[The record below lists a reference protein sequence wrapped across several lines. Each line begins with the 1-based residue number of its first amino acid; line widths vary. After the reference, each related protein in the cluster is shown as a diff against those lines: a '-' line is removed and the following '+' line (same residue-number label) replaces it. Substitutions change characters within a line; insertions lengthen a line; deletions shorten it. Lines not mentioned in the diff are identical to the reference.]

1 MKKLTL
7 SLLITTLFYT
17 GYSGA
22 AVLYN
27 QDGRKV
33 ELKGSLRMMLD
44 GHSTRSRVGGTN
56 KYNLDDEGSRIG
68 FSFQQQV
75 NDKLNALV
83 YYEWGNDTQ
92 ATEDKDDFNFTNRQA
107 YGGIHY
113 KGIGE
118 FDFGRVTVPFNDVH
132 QSDYTYEFGNN
143 GALYYG
149 GKKIKRV
156 AGGGNNYIKRISNT
170 FKYMS
175 DEYDGFRF
183 GASYTLQDKTDIND
197 INYAFSTAV
206 YYDMPVN
213 LHLRAGYAQ
222 QKSNG
227 STNANIGSKFNDIL
241 PAKESIWGI
250 SAKYDIPDK
259 GLSFAVD
266 YGGEKIDNGNEG
278 VNHKYKPYGA
288 SPHAKL
294 FGVGSRWAFNK
305 KESVYATW
313 AIRDGD
319 DAADNYQETRT
330 VLGTDYKFSKAFI
343 LWLEYSSQN
352 NRSNSKSDKKTDDKT
367 ALGIRYFF

>member
-1 MKKLTL
+1 MKKITL
-7 SLLITTLFYT
+7 SLLIATLFYT

-27 QDGRKV
+27 QDGNKV
-33 ELKGSLRMMLD
+33 NLRGSLRMMLD
-44 GHSTRSRVGGTN
+44 GHSARSRVGGTN

-68 FSFQQQV
+68 FSFQRQI

-83 YYEWGNDTQ
+83 YYEFGNDTQ
-92 ATEDKDDFNFTNRQA
+92 STDKKGDFYFTNRQA

-132 QSDYTYEFGNN
+132 QSDYSYEFGEN

-149 GKKIKRV
+149 KKRLGRIS
-156 AGGGNNYIKRISNT
+156 GEGNNYLKRISNT
-170 FKYMS
+170 LKYMS
-175 DEYDGFRF
+175 DSYNGFKI

-197 INYAFSTAV
+197 INYAFSTAI
-206 YYDMPVN
+206 YYDTPAN
-213 LHLRAGYAQ
+213 LHLRAGYTQ

-227 STNANIGSKFNDIL
+227 STNANNSEFNNIL
-241 PAKESIWGI
+241 SAKESIWGV

-266 YGGEKIDNGNEG
+266 YGGEKIGNGNEG
-278 VNHKYKPYGA
+278 VAHKYKPYGV

-294 FGVGSRWAFNK
+294 FGVGSRWAFNE
-305 KESVYATW
+305 KESVYSTW

-319 DAADNYQETRT
+319 DAANNYQETRT

-352 NRSNSKSDKKTDDKT
+352 NRSNRKSDKKTDDKT
-367 ALGIRYFF
+367 ALGIRYYF